1 MDIILSCV
9 LLSPVACLQKEN
21 HHIRKMVSEVP
32 FKISPDQ
39 IQQMSSYWI
48 LFHYYLHLCAM
59 SLPAHLLKTPQNKSS
74 FSRSMISIQ
83 NYLFCCLFWVTF
95 VGFFFLL
102 FRWGF
107 FNPFTCR
114 NFIKFYQKQR
124 FLKGFSEASPVPANL
139 VRQNKKVHIN
149 PTYKNPRKDVLEKHP
164 PTNLLHISCWKS
176 KAQFELLC
184 FHLLFWRATLK
195 EKVSVPCLKACEE
208 PAWRIV
214 GSGSLLTLLLD
225 KKRAWRCWWWQSR
238 EGILALYRKFLILL
252 ISMWHESQ

>member
-1 MDIILSCV
+1 MQCPCQHTCWRLPKINQVFQGPWYPYKITCFV
-9 LLSPVACLQKEN
+9 VCFGLLL
-21 HHIRKMVSEVP
+21 
-32 FKISPDQ
+32 
-39 IQQMSSYWI
+39 W
-48 LFHYYLHLCAM
+48 
-59 SLPAHLLKTPQNKSS
+59 
-74 FSRSMISIQ
+74 
-83 NYLFCCLFWVTF
+83 
-95 VGFFFLL
+95 GFFLL

-107 FNPFTCR
+107 FNPFTCH

-149 PTYKNPRKDVLEKHP
+149 PTYKNPRKDVWEKHP

-184 FHLLFWRATLK
+184 FHHLFWRATLK